1 MLPHG
6 PRRVAGAAR
15 RVGGVARHAAAAVVV
30 FAVLTIMTQQK
41 LDNTLHNLHG
51 GVNDLGDAFDAID
64 AQTASLDEIGT
75 LRRSRRPGD
84 RRGNLTHC
92 CPQDSFEKLMMDASE
107 DFAAAAADAAEIAAD
122 AATDAN
128 KLGSDSGN
136 GRWLD
141 IALLV
146 LLAFVVLILPCA
158 AYGAL
163 TKSPR
168 LLEHWAARWACFVV
182 ACLAVLLAFEFGV
195 LVKVSDFCVAPDAN
209 FRDLVDRR
217 IAISSAD
224 AELVD
229 YYVSC
234 GGANPL
240 LAPLNNSLAEIT
252 FLDDAA
258 ALALATGACAPAQ
271 SLEELRVLMA
281 AADAQL
287 DAVQT
292 AAACDAVTPIYQDLV
307 HDTLCRKFVRS
318 LNAMGVS
325 HAVVGVALYV
335 FLYAANYVSETIL
348 LEAERRDIKAQ
359 VGFAEPRGRRSRA
372 SLEDDFRGERAA
384 KRPRRTSP
392 GRRAALLRLERR
404 RERVDRD
411 RPRRGGGFCA
421 S

>member
-1 MLPHG
+1 M
-6 PRRVAGAAR
+6 
-15 RVGGVARHAAAAVVV
+15 
-30 FAVLTIMTQQK
+30 
-41 LDNTLHNLHG
+41 
-51 GVNDLGDAFDAID
+51 
-64 AQTASLDEIGT
+64 
-75 LRRSRRPGD
+75 
-84 RRGNLTHC
+84 
-92 CPQDSFEKLMMDASE
+92 
-107 DFAAAAADAAEIAAD
+107 
-122 AATDAN
+122 
-128 KLGSDSGN
+128 
-136 GRWLD
+136 
-141 IALLV
+141 
-146 LLAFVVLILPCA
+146 VLILPCA
-158 AYGAL
+158 AYGGL

-258 ALALATGACAPAQ
+258 ALALATGACAPSE

-318 LNAMGVS
+318 LNSMLVS

-348 LEAERRDIKAQ
+348 LEAERRDMKTT
-359 VGFAEPRGRRSRA
+359 VGERSLEDAVARGRIQ
-372 SLEDDFRGERAA
+372 SLEDDFRASQSRGEET
-384 KRPRRTSP
+384 KDDFSRPSQHYFS
-392 GRRAALLRLERR
+392 GWS
-404 RERVDRD
+404 V
-411 RPRRGGGFCA
+411 GGSTAYTGTDPVA
-421 S
+421 

>member
-1 MLPHG
+1 MVWL
-6 PRRVAGAAR
+6 VI
-15 RVGGVARHAAAAVVV
+15 AVVFSRYWSV
-30 FAVLTIMTQQK
+30 MTQQK
-41 LDNTLHNLHG
+41 FDNTLHNLHG

-64 AQTASLDEIGT
+64 AQTASLDEIGVEALAT
-75 LRRSRRPGD
+75 AQEVFCVSDSTSKSSSRTDASRLRRRRRRRRGD
-84 RRGNLTHC
+84 RRRRGHGREQVGLPTQG
-92 CPQDSFEKLMMDASE
+92 PRPLARPR
-107 DFAAAAADAAEIAAD
+107 AARAAGVRGAHPAV
-122 AATDAN
+122 
-128 KLGSDSGN
+128 
-136 GRWLD
+136 R
-141 IALLV
+141 V
-146 LLAFVVLILPCA
+146 
-158 AYGAL
+158 YGGL

-258 ALALATGACAPAQ
+258 ALALATGACAPAA

-307 HDTLCRKFVRS
+307 HDTLCRKFVR
-318 LNAMGVS
+318 A
-325 HAVVGVALYV
+325 
-335 FLYAANYVSETIL
+335 
-348 LEAERRDIKAQ
+348 
-359 VGFAEPRGRRSRA
+359 
-372 SLEDDFRGERAA
+372 
-384 KRPRRTSP
+384 
-392 GRRAALLRLERR
+392 
-404 RERVDRD
+404 
-411 RPRRGGGFCA
+411 
-421 S
+421 

>member
-1 MLPHG
+1 
-6 PRRVAGAAR
+6 
-15 RVGGVARHAAAAVVV
+15 
-30 FAVLTIMTQQK
+30 
-41 LDNTLHNLHG
+41 
-51 GVNDLGDAFDAID
+51 
-64 AQTASLDEIGT
+64 
-75 LRRSRRPGD
+75 
-84 RRGNLTHC
+84 
-92 CPQDSFEKLMMDASE
+92 
-107 DFAAAAADAAEIAAD
+107 
-122 AATDAN
+122 
-128 KLGSDSGN
+128 
-136 GRWLD
+136 
-141 IALLV
+141 
-146 LLAFVVLILPCA
+146 
-158 AYGAL
+158 
-163 TKSPR
+163 
-168 LLEHWAARWACFVV
+168 
-182 ACLAVLLAFEFGV
+182 LLAFEFGV

-258 ALALATGACAPAQ
+258 ALALATGACAPAA

-348 LEAERRDIKAQ
+348 LEAERRDIKTQAQ
-359 VGFAEPRGRRSRA
+359 VGSRNLEDAVARGRIQ
-372 SLEDDFRGERAA
+372 SLEDDFRASQSRGEET
-384 KRPRRTSP
+384 KEDFSRPSQHYFS
-392 GRRAALLRLERR
+392 GWS
-404 RERVDRD
+404 V
-411 RPRRGGGFCA
+411 GGSTLHTDPVA
-421 S
+421 